1 MRVHGVC
8 ALPPAFVRPPF
19 PPLVASRLNKCLVP
33 AAAAAAAARVST
45 ISESAGQL
53 GPKTI
58 SETESSGEGG
68 GEDHICVYYS
78 NKSPSIETAS
88 KAECAI
94 ISKNGLSTIDYRLST
109 IGYRRLTPLYS
120 ALLCSDIMSCSL
132 GVGHWRPRNLKRGHH
147 HLHKTPFPSTCPI
160 FVPCLSW

>member
-19 PPLVASRLNKCLVP
+19 PRLVASRLNKCLVP
-33 AAAAAAAARVST
+33 AAAAAAARVST

-94 ISKNGLSTIDYRLST
+94 NGLSTIDYRLSA
-109 IGYRRLTPLYS
+109 IG
-120 ALLCSDIMSCSL
+120 A
-132 GVGHWRPRNLKRGHH
+132 
-147 HLHKTPFPSTCPI
+147 
-160 FVPCLSW
+160 